1 MVEVFTPIPQQ
12 KTTRVVTMQ
21 SSDDDFIN
29 PPNNPADEETSK
41 RTRDED
47 NEQITKGRK
56 KMKKVGVLNIF
67 NFFCVLTDG

>member
-1 MVEVFTPIPQQ
+1 MN
-12 KTTRVVTMQ
+12 MS

-29 PPNNPADEETSK
+29 PPNNPAGEETSK

-47 NEQITKGRK
+47 NEQITKGM

-67 NFFCVLTDG
+67 NFFVYSMMDNLIYLYYFCHWRRL